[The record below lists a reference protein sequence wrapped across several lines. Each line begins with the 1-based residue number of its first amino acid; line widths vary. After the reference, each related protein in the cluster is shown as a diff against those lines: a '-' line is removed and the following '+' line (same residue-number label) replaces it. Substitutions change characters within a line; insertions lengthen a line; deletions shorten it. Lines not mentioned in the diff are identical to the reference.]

1 MRRSWDCIRSY
12 VGNNMEKI
20 LYIAVSSQTGGA
32 PRHILDALK
41 NARECGYEIY
51 VAVPNDG
58 DYYPWFE
65 EYAAGMLNVSLK
77 PYSIRSLLALRRYV
91 REHGIRLVHSHGK
104 GAGMYAR
111 PLKVLC
117 PGIRVVHTFHGVHVE
132 QYGSL
137 TRIFYC
143 LIERGL
149 KVFTDRFI
157 CVSQGEQG
165 EALRL
170 GFAVKKRTR
179 VIGNGIDPEVYAN
192 VSVDR
197 SRYLKEFGFPQDAY
211 VIGCVARLEQI
222 KGIGYL
228 LGAMEELVKKYPQC
242 RLLLVGDGPDREKTE
257 SQIRKAGLGDAVR
270 IAGFRYDV
278 PQLLKVFDVFASAS
292 LKEGLPYTLMEA
304 LASGTPV
311 VATDVTGN
319 RDVITDHQT
328 GLLVEPKAADAIYIG
343 LCYAKE
349 HQQECQRWAENGK
362 RLARESFTIQK
373 SWENLVQVYSQV
385 IF

>member
-1 MRRSWDCIRSY
+1 MGRSWNCIRSC

-41 NARECGYEIY
+41 NAKEWGYEIR
-51 VAVPNDG
+51 VAVPDDG

-65 EYAAGMLNVSLK
+65 EYAAGMLNLRMK
-77 PYSIRSLLALRRYV
+77 PYSFRSLLALRRYV

-132 QYGSL
+132 QYGRL
-137 TRIFYC
+137 TRAFYC
-143 LIERGL
+143 LIERSL
-149 KVFTDRFI
+149 KRLTDCFI
-157 CVSQGEQG
+157 CVSQGERD

-170 GFAVKKRTR
+170 GFVVKKRTR
-179 VIGNGIDPEVYAN
+179 VIGNGIDPEAYGS

-197 SRYLKEFGFPQDAY
+197 GSYLEEFGFPQDAY

-228 LGAMEELVKKYPQC
+228 LGAMEKLLKKYPRC

-257 SQIRKAGLGDAVR
+257 SRIQEAGLAEAVQ

-278 PQLLKVFDVFASAS
+278 PQLLKVFDVFVSAS

-304 LASGTPV
+304 LAAGTPV

-319 RDVITDHQT
+319 RDVVTHNQT
-328 GLLVEPKAADAIYIG
+328 GLLVASRDPEAIYKG

-349 HQQECQRWAENGK
+349 HPQECQRWAENGK
-362 RLARESFTIQK
+362 RLAREEFTVQK
-373 SWENLVQVYSQV
+373 SWKSLVQVYNQV